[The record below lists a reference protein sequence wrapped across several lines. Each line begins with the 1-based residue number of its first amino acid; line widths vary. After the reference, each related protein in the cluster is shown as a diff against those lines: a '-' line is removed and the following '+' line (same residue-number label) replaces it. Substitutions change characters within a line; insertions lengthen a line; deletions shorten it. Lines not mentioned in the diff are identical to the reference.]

1 MSEGALLLI
10 FVLLGAFFAGCESAF
25 TKANRL
31 KLELKAR
38 NDTLSAQTA
47 LKILNDPSA
56 FFSTV
61 YIGSSVAKLI
71 IPVIVSYFFLH
82 YYQWDF
88 ISILIISSLII
99 ILFSELIPKYIAG
112 QNPDSLA
119 LYTAIPLRFFSI
131 ILSPIVRIA
140 GTISNRIT
148 GTTAIRSQ
156 KLMNIFE
163 REDIEEIVEESEEA
177 GTVNK
182 SDSRIITKVLNLRE
196 QSVSEVMRPRT
207 EVTGVEI
214 SASID
219 EVLSIFI
226 ESGFSKIPVF
236 EDNLDNIKGVIH
248 APDLFN
254 SPSSLQDIIR
264 PVIFVPESRNSL
276 EMLSDFIQER
286 YSFAVVVDEFGG
298 TAGIITREDIVEEL
312 FGEIKDEYDTEED
325 ICRKINDTTFII
337 SGKIEI
343 DHINEQFGL
352 SLPKEDYE
360 TIAGLIIAVSGKIPL
375 QNETVQYDKYN
386 FFIVR
391 ATNVRIELVKMT
403 ITK

>member
-38 NDTLSAQTA
+38 NDNLSAQTA